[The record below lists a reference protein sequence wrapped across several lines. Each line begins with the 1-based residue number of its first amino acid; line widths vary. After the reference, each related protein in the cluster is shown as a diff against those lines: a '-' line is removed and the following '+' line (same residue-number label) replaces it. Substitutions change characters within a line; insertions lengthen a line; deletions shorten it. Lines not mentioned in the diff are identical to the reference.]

1 MISAKEVQ
9 QLREMTGVGMMDAKK
24 ALEEAGGDM
33 DKAGELLRKSGA
45 VKALKKS
52 DRTVEQG
59 VVESYIHAGNK
70 VGVLLKLLCET
81 DFVARNEQFRQL
93 AHDIALHI
101 AGMKPLYVSAD
112 EIPEEVKESEMRIYK
127 GQIEGSGKPE
137 DIVNK
142 IIEGKMQAYASEVS
156 LLDQPYVKDQDK
168 KVKDVI
174 EEHIAKLGE
183 NIKVAEFT
191 RYEI

>member
-1 MISAKEVQ
+1 
-9 QLREMTGVGMMDAKK
+9 MDAKK
-24 ALEEAGGDM
+24 ALEEADGDM
-33 DKAGELLRKSGA
+33 DKAGEFLRKSGV

-52 DRTVEQG
+52 ARSVEQG

-127 GQIEGSGKPE
+127 GQVEGSGKPA

-142 IIEGKMQAYASEVS
+142 IIEGKMQAYASDVS

-183 NIKVAEFT
+183 NIKVAGFT

>member
-1 MISAKEVQ
+1 MINAKEVQ
-9 QLREMTGVGMMDAKK
+9 KFREMTGVGMMDAKK
-24 ALEEAGGDM
+24 ALEEADGDM
-33 DKAGELLRKSGA
+33 DKAGEFLRKSGA

-52 DRTVEQG
+52 ARSVEQG

-127 GQIEGSGKPE
+127 GQVEGSGKPA

-142 IIEGKMQAYASEVS
+142 IIEGKMQAYASDVS

-183 NIKVAEFT
+183 NIKVAGFT